1 MGNGKIPL
9 DRGGSGQRSPRQN
22 QCMLIHGSQWDVATS
37 AEGAG
42 RSDCQTTV
50 YHLWKMLENG
60 DVPEDWRK
68 DNVTPVFEKDK
79 KEEPGTTE
87 N

>member
-1 MGNGKIPL
+1 
-9 DRGGSGQRSPRQN
+9 
-22 QCMLIHGSQWDVATS
+22 
-37 AEGAG
+37 
-42 RSDCQTTV
+42 
-50 YHLWKMLENG
+50 MLENG